1 MIGTAPQDQGT
12 DLHVEALTRTF
23 GTTTALDRVTF
34 TVPAGRFLVLL
45 GPSGSGKS
53 TLLRC
58 LAGIDRAD
66 TGTIRLGERV
76 LAGGRTAFVPPE
88 RRDLAM
94 VFQDYALWPHMTAL
108 ANVGFALKR
117 RALGAA
123 ETRRQAAAMLERVG
137 LADRSGHYPHQLS
150 GGQQQRVALARAL
163 VGAPRLL
170 LFDEPLSNLDA
181 DLRERLRV
189 EIATLTREAGATA
202 VYITHDQS
210 EALALA
216 DEIGVLHNGGL
227 LQYGSPQDIY
237 RRPASPLVA
246 RFTGMAGEMNG
257 VVETHEHTGDHTIIG
272 VRVADGLLSASAT
285 EQILPGTPVT
295 VFIRLAATSLASCG
309 SGQGIPGIIRDT
321 AYRGG
326 GYDHVV
332 ETASGVRL
340 TGVHDP
346 HAWPRQDHVR
356 LVVEP
361 AGCLAFPTG
370 TADENTHAAV
380 GGMFSDQTSQL
391 RQEIL

>member
-1 MIGTAPQDQGT
+1 MTATPPQDQGV

-66 TGTIRLGERV
+66 IGTIRLGERV
-76 LAGGRTAFVPPE
+76 LAGGHTAFVPPE

-108 ANVGFALKR
+108 ANVGFALR
-117 RALGAA
+117 RRSLGAA
-123 ETRRQAAAMLERVG
+123 ETRRRATAMLERVG
-137 LADRSGHYPHQLS
+137 LADRSGHYPHQMS

-189 EIATLTREAGATA
+189 EIASLAREAGATA

-216 DEIGVLHNGGL
+216 DEIGVMHNGAL

-246 RFTGMAGEMNG
+246 RFTGMAAEMTG
-257 VVETHEHTGDHTIIG
+257 VVETHEHAGDQLIVR
-272 VRVADGLLSASAT
+272 VRVADGLLSVSAS
-285 EQILPGTPVT
+285 EPILPGTPVT
-295 VFIRLAATSLASCG
+295 ILIRPAATSLAPRG

-321 AYRGG
+321 AYRGN

-332 ETASGVRL
+332 ETAHGVRL
-340 TGVHDP
+340 AGVHDP
-346 HAWPRQDHVR
+346 RAWPREDHVR
-356 LVVEP
+356 LIVDP
-361 AGCLAFPTG
+361 AGCLALPG
-370 TADENTHAAV
+370 EAAKLLSAMRPA
-380 GGMFSDQTSQL
+380 GIRSSAH
-391 RQEIL
+391 

>member
-1 MIGTAPQDQGT
+1 MTATPPQDQGV

-66 TGTIRLGERV
+66 IGTIRLGERV

-108 ANVGFALKR
+108 ANVGFALR
-117 RALGAA
+117 RRSLGAA
-123 ETRRQAAAMLERVG
+123 ETRRRAAAMLDRVG
-137 LADRSGHYPHQLS
+137 LADRSGHYPHQMS

-189 EIATLTREAGATA
+189 EIASLAREAGATA

-216 DEIGVLHNGGL
+216 DEIGVMHNGAL

-246 RFTGMAGEMNG
+246 RFTGMAAEMTG
-257 VVETHEHTGDHTIIG
+257 VVETHEHAGDQLIVR
-272 VRVADGLLSASAT
+272 VRVADGLLSVSAS
-285 EQILPGTPVT
+285 EPILPGTPVT
-295 VFIRLAATSLASCG
+295 ILIRPAATSLAPRG

-321 AYRGG
+321 AYRGN

-332 ETASGVRL
+332 ETAHGVRL
-340 TGVHDP
+340 AGVHDP
-346 HAWPRQDHVR
+346 RAWPREDHVR
-356 LVVEP
+356 LIVDP
-361 AGCLAFPTG
+361 AGCLALPG
-370 TADENTHAAV
+370 EAAKLLSAMRPA
-380 GGMFSDQTSQL
+380 GIRSSAH
-391 RQEIL
+391 

>member
-1 MIGTAPQDQGT
+1 MTESPSQDQGM

-34 TVPAGRFLVLL
+34 TAPAGRFLVLL

-66 TGTIRLGERV
+66 TGTIRLGERI
-76 LAGGRTAFVPPE
+76 LAGGRAAFVPPE

-108 ANVGFALKR
+108 ANVAFALRR

-123 ETRRQAAAMLERVG
+123 ETRRRAAAMLERVG
-137 LADRSGHYPHQLS
+137 LADRSGHYPHQMS

-189 EIATLTREAGATA
+189 EIASLTREAGATA
-202 VYITHDQS
+202 VYITHDQT

-216 DEIGVLHNGGL
+216 DEIGVMHNGSL

-257 VVETHEHTGDHTIIG
+257 VVEIDEHTGDHTIIR

-285 EQILPGTPVT
+285 ERILPGTPVT
-295 VFIRLAATSLASCG
+295 ILIRPAATSLAPSS
-309 SGQGIPGIIRDT
+309 SGQGIPGVIRDT
-321 AYRGG
+321 AYRGH

-332 ETASGVRL
+332 ETARGVRL

-346 HAWPRQDHVR
+346 HAWPREDHVR
-356 LVVEP
+356 LVVDP
-361 AGCLAFPTG
+361 AGCLALPMERQG
-370 TADENTHAAV
+370 RDR
-380 GGMFSDQTSQL
+380 GGEVAL
-391 RQEIL
+391 RARQASVARGMER

>member
-1 MIGTAPQDQGT
+1 MTATPPQDQGV

-66 TGTIRLGERV
+66 IGTIRLGERV

-108 ANVGFALKR
+108 ANVGFALR
-117 RALGAA
+117 RRSLGAA
-123 ETRRQAAAMLERVG
+123 ETRRRAAAMLERVG
-137 LADRSGHYPHQLS
+137 LADRSGHYPHQMS

-189 EIATLTREAGATA
+189 EIASLAREAGATA

-216 DEIGVLHNGGL
+216 DEIGVMHNGAL

-246 RFTGMAGEMNG
+246 RFTGMAAEMTG
-257 VVETHEHTGDHTIIG
+257 VVETHEHAGDQLIVR
-272 VRVADGLLSASAT
+272 VRVADGLLSVSAS
-285 EQILPGTPVT
+285 EPILPGTPVT
-295 VFIRLAATSLASCG
+295 ILIRPAATSLAPRG

-321 AYRGG
+321 AYRGN

-332 ETASGVRL
+332 ETAHGVRL
-340 TGVHDP
+340 AGVHDP
-346 HAWPRQDHVR
+346 RAWPREDHVR
-356 LVVEP
+356 LIVDP
-361 AGCLAFPTG
+361 AGCLALPG
-370 TADENTHAAV
+370 EAAKLLSAMRPA
-380 GGMFSDQTSQL
+380 GIRSSAH
-391 RQEIL
+391 